1 MISGRQ
7 VKVWNKQD
15 MDKIPDSIKSQRG
28 DGSMVTFCRVSAEHR
43 RDALSLLLTGRSGV
57 PTAAVKSFVG
67 FAVDQNLSV
76 DQLWAAYDGDRAVAA
91 TLLVPG
97 AGHTAM
103 IFVSPILEHSMVPVV
118 GQLVRT
124 ASEDQASR
132 EVCLIQSLLD
142 PSQVLEAKSFKTGG
156 FTEMA
161 TLVYLQQELN
171 ASVQEVELDPSIE
184 MVTWNADR
192 RALFAQAILESY
204 EETRDCPGMLGL
216 RHIDDIIASHMASG
230 RFVPELWF
238 VAKIDGQPA
247 AVMLLNLVP
256 QRQAL
261 ELVYLGVGLPWRRR
275 GISKKLLSYG
285 VGLCGR
291 YDVSSIILAVDDS
304 NVPAKHLYQE
314 MDFVS
319 HGRKLAMIFALT

>member
-1 MISGRQ
+1 
-7 VKVWNKQD
+7 
-15 MDKIPDSIKSQRG
+15 MDKIFDSIESQRG
-28 DGSMVTFCRVSAEHR
+28 DGSTVTIRRVSAEHR
-43 RDALSLLLTGRSGV
+43 RDVLSLLLTGRSGV
-57 PTAAVKSFVG
+57 PSVAVKSFVG

-76 DQLWAAYDGDRAVAA
+76 DQLWAAYDGDRVVAA
-91 TLLVPG
+91 ALVVPG

-103 IFVSPILEHSMVPVV
+103 IFVSPIFDLSTVPVV

-142 PSQVLEAKSFKTGG
+142 PSQVLEAKSLKAGG
-156 FTEMA
+156 FAEMA

-171 ASVQEVELDPSIE
+171 GSMGEVVLDPSIE
-184 MVTWNADR
+184 LVAWSPER
-192 RALFAQAILESY
+192 RSLFEQVILESY
-204 EETRDCPGMLGL
+204 EETMDCPGMLGL

-238 VAKIDGQPA
+238 VAKIDDQPA

-256 QRQAL
+256 QRQAF

-285 VGLCGR
+285 MGLCGR
-291 YDVSSIILAVDDS
+291 YDVSSMILAVDDS
-304 NVPAKHLYQE
+304 NTPAKHLYQE
-314 MDFVS
+314 MGFVS